1 MEINKEQAI
10 AATNQ
15 KIQDHIP
22 LAASLIKEN
31 PVKASISSL
40 QRTFKIGFHVAIK
53 VMEELERQGLV
64 RKVALGTWEAVNN
77 GNR

>member
-10 AATNQ
+10 AATNK

-40 QRTFKIGFHVAIK
+40 QRTFKVGFYVAIR

-64 RKVALGTWEAVNN
+64 RKVSLGTWEAVSHETK
-77 GNR
+77 

>member
-22 LAASLIKEN
+22 LAAQFIKEN
-31 PVKASISSL
+31 PARASITSL
-40 QRTFKIGFHVAIK
+40 QRRFSIGYYIAIQ
-53 VMEELERQGLV
+53 VMESLQAKGLV
-64 RKVALGTWEAVNN
+64 RKVALGTWEAISHDNS
-77 GNR
+77 